1 LAAGTGDGP
10 FNLFTVDLAKSRE
23 PHMKSSIASLE
34 TQHDQLRD
42 SSRLFERRNLRL
54 KRTVLIPLTLL
65 YILLPAGSH
74 LYAQQLSQA
83 PTSSQTQPSLVQQ
96 PLQQTQ
102 QPPFWNEIAEFKKK
116 DSVQHPAAGA
126 ILFVGSSSFR
136 KWTNLQ
142 LDFPGYAIINR
153 GFGGS
158 GFDDVIHYA
167 KDIIYPYHP
176 KQIVIYCG
184 DNDLAS
190 SEKVTAKKV
199 YKRFV
204 KLYDLI
210 RKHLQNVDI
219 IYVSIKP
226 SPSRERLMPRMEE
239 ANDLI
244 RDFTAKH
251 SHVRFVDVYHL
262 MLTPQG
268 HPMDD
273 LFIGDKLHMNEKGYK
288 IWQKAILP
296 YLEK

>member
-1 LAAGTGDGP
+1 
-10 FNLFTVDLAKSRE
+10 
-23 PHMKSSIASLE
+23 MKSS
-34 TQHDQLRD
+34 LRD
-42 SSRLFERRNLRL
+42 YSRPLKKHNIRL
-54 KRTVLIPLTLL
+54 KRSVLIPLALL

-74 LYAQQLSQA
+74 LSAQQLSQA
-83 PTSSQTQPSLVQQ
+83 PTSSP
-96 PLQQTQ
+96 TQ
-102 QPPFWNEIAEFKKK
+102 QSPQIQQSPFWNEIAEFKKK
-116 DSVQHPAAGA
+116 DSVQHPPAGA

-142 LDFPGYAIINR
+142 SDFPGYAIINR

-219 IYVSIKP
+219 VYVSIKP
-226 SPSRERLMPRMEE
+226 SPSREKLMPRMEE

-262 MLTPQG
+262 MLTSQG
-268 HPMDD
+268 RPMED